1 MIASAGEKANEKK
14 KKQFRRTRH
23 SQLTRSIIV
32 QAPSGHTAQGGGAS
46 ARHERHERY
55 VNKTLHLAWHALSA
69 LLAPAAAATP
79 FLHLTSGAMP
89 VLPSLQKNIGL

>member
-1 MIASAGEKANEKK
+1 MRKRKSSSDVRVTHNSQGALLYKRQAGTLPRE
-14 KKQFRRTRH
+14 
-23 SQLTRSIIV
+23 
-32 QAPSGHTAQGGGAS
+32 GAR
-46 ARHERHERY
+46 ARERHERHERY